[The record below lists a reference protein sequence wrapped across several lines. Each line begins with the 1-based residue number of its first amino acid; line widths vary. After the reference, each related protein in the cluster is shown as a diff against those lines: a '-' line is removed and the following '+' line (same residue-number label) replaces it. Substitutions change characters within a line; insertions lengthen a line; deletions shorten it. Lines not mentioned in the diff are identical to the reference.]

1 MSWSELPELL
11 AAWARSK
18 KGRLAMAVMLTAE
31 SFKQGNH
38 DHRVT
43 DGNVS
48 VRLNVVEPDY
58 ELLRAVSGSPKGAFE
73 VKLRDSCVSDSAC
86 GQRPVSPRP
95 LEDPIEAS
103 PIWRRGGL
111 CWSVGCRRPS

>member
-31 SFKQGNH
+31 SHKQGNH
-38 DHRVT
+38 GHRVT
-43 DGNVS
+43 HRNVS

-58 ELLRAVSGSPKGAFE
+58 ELLRAGSGFVGCCQKVPLKCSFAIPAY
-73 VKLRDSCVSDSAC
+73 RTAC
-86 GQRPVSPRP
+86 G
-95 LEDPIEAS
+95 
-103 PIWRRGGL
+103 
-111 CWSVGCRRPS
+111 